1 MRVRIKTINSIDRV
15 TITNLDKKLLPKLG
29 TIFIGESWHKLL
41 IPCNRHNIID
51 ITISESEESIKHC
64 LNSGRETEKGYEI
77 WLHGNIAT
85 YFSRISECFAQDDL
99 LTFKDVSKKYLLTE
113 SWNEKV
119 EGDYIL
125 TSDKQFFAN
134 GEGPYWWH
142 KDNFHNLPY
151 VTINKE
157 LSVNKEQLL
166 KELDMDLTVNDT
178 KFYKGADCI
187 SLQKQPELPCVNVND
202 LKSPEL
208 KKLMTAV
215 GFTQILQ
222 MQRVTLNPNSVI
234 PMHRDDFL
242 YQSGRHIIAGPT
254 QFYIVLEGNPKD
266 FYFKF
271 AKAGLIDVS
280 KPTFINNYGFVH
292 SLIYSG
298 TTVRTTFLAYGISD
312 LTNGSFIKQ

>member
-1 MRVRIKTINSIDRV
+1 MRVRIKTINSIDRI
-15 TITNLDKKLLPKLG
+15 TITNLDKELLPKLG

-166 KELDMDLTVNDT
+166 K
-178 KFYKGADCI
+178 
-187 SLQKQPELPCVNVND
+187 Q
-202 LKSPEL
+202 
-208 KKLMTAV
+208 
-215 GFTQILQ
+215 
-222 MQRVTLNPNSVI
+222 
-234 PMHRDDFL
+234 
-242 YQSGRHIIAGPT
+242 
-254 QFYIVLEGNPKD
+254 
-266 FYFKF
+266 
-271 AKAGLIDVS
+271 
-280 KPTFINNYGFVH
+280 
-292 SLIYSG
+292 
-298 TTVRTTFLAYGISD
+298 
-312 LTNGSFIKQ
+312 